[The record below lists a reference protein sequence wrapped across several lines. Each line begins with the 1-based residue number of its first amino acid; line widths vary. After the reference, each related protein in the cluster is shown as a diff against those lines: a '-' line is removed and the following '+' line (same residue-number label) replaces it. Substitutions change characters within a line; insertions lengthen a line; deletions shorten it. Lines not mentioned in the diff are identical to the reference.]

1 MRLNAYGAIKV
12 ISERVDEG
20 LGVLRVS
27 SPVMVGDLV
36 PLRVVRTMFWG

>member
-27 SPVMVGDLV
+27 SLVMVSGSS
-36 PLRVVRTMFWG
+36 PPKGG